1 MASFDLWIGV
11 SNHRGSYGFRHR
23 LLILSEQGSDQATW
37 YHSTNVGDL
46 TTGGA
51 FKVQIDEKS
60 LDSHVLDTRF
70 FVGKFAAKDKDK
82 VKDAVQ
88 GTPATF
94 CQQWVADVLEALEKK
109 SLVSKGT
116 LKNWLVGGVVFF

>member
-1 MASFDLWIGV
+1 MASFDLSIGI
-11 SNHRGSYGFRHR
+11 SNDRGSYGLRHR
-23 LLILSEQGSDQATW
+23 VLILSEQGSDQATW

-60 LDSHVLDTRF
+60 LDSHVVDSRF
-70 FVGKFAAKDKDK
+70 FAGKIAAKDKDK
-82 VKDAVQ
+82 VKDVVQ
-88 GTPATF
+88 RTPATF
-94 CQQWVADVLEALEKK
+94 CQQWVADVVEALEKE

-116 LKNWLVGGVVFF
+116 LKKWLVFGFFF